1 VTDAIS
7 EEQVGV
13 LGQEASALDAAL
25 QPHTDAA
32 IPFGEPSAHDQD
44 PDIRRRFFGKYR
56 ATVVDNVDPLS
67 QGRLILQIP
76 DVLGLLP
83 SDWAMPCLPF
93 AGISMGSFVR
103 PIPGAGVWAEF
114 EQGDPQFPIWTGCYW
129 NEPPQS
135 IPLAARQ
142 APPGVAVV
150 TVETPTGGLSICDT
164 PVGAFGAVC
173 LRSGAAQI
181 ALTSA
186 GVRIEAP
193 SVSVITSQFSVN
205 GASLVVT

>member
-1 VTDAIS
+1 MTDA
-7 EEQVGV
+7 
-13 LGQEASALDAAL
+13 LL
-25 QPHTDAA
+25 QDLLEHVR
-32 IPFGEPSAHDQD
+32 G
-44 PDIRRRFFGKYR
+44 RYYGKYR
-56 ATVVDNVDPLS
+56 GVVVDVDAATMRVKASVPAVLGGVTS
-67 QGRLILQIP
+67 GWAAPCVPYAGPQVGFLMLP
-76 DVLGLLP
+76 DV
-83 SDWAMPCLPF
+83 
-93 AGISMGSFVR
+93 GS
-103 PIPGAGVWAEF
+103 GVWIEF
-114 EQGDPQFPIWTGCYW
+114 EGGDVSFPIWTGCYW